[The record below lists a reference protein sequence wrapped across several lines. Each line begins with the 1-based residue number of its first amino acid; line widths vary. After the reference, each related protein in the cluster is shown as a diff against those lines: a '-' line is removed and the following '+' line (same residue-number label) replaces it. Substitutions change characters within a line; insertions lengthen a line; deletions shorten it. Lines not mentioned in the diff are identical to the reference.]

1 MNQDRY
7 ARKIALA
14 NEASDAEKA
23 VRAAAAVGTA
33 PTGMIAPNGPPR
45 EVAESPASILLPPS
59 HYGTEESAA
68 PGSMVVGLREEGL
81 QEHRSPPVPQPLY
94 AQNLSKPAP
103 AVTEPLFIADAVMV
117 VQDPVKIPTE
127 PEEDKALCTLTKKRC
142 SFILTVCAAIVVVV
156 VAYSLGGVTS
166 AEAGVDDLAKN
177 PTKSPVLVP
186 PPANSVETPVT
197 SPETPPAEDLAK
209 NPATHPTLRTTAD
222 PTGRPTDSTSGPT
235 RDPTKNPTRNPMRD
249 STRDP
254 TKNPTKNPT
263 RDPTRDPTKNPTKN
277 PTRDPTPVPTK
288 SSVVTGQSFQ
298 NLEELD
304 DAVVVW
310 MEAGMI
316 DGEIE
321 NWNTGAVRDMSC
333 LFNGDENSGEGQDE
347 CGYNRKSFKNQIATW
362 DRFLDHHYSND
373 VGNWVREN
381 DEDRTYFNADIGRWD
396 VSGVTSMA
404 FTLSNCEIFNKDIS
418 DWDVQSVTDM
428 RNMFR
433 YANSFNIDLNSWDV
447 SNVTSLL
454 ATFKQSKAF
463 NINLSDWDVGRVI
476 DFKWTFQKDVVYDAG
491 CVEWDVSGGR
501 VDGPWEETNGKFC

>member
-1 MNQDRY
+1 
-7 ARKIALA
+7 
-14 NEASDAEKA
+14 
-23 VRAAAAVGTA
+23 
-33 PTGMIAPNGPPR
+33 
-45 EVAESPASILLPPS
+45 
-59 HYGTEESAA
+59 
-68 PGSMVVGLREEGL
+68 
-81 QEHRSPPVPQPLY
+81 
-94 AQNLSKPAP
+94 
-103 AVTEPLFIADAVMV
+103 
-117 VQDPVKIPTE
+117 
-127 PEEDKALCTLTKKRC
+127 
-142 SFILTVCAAIVVVV
+142 
-156 VAYSLGGVTS
+156 
-166 AEAGVDDLAKN
+166 
-177 PTKSPVLVP
+177 
-186 PPANSVETPVT
+186 
-197 SPETPPAEDLAK
+197 
-209 NPATHPTLRTTAD
+209 
-222 PTGRPTDSTSGPT
+222 
-235 RDPTKNPTRNPMRD
+235 MRD

-288 SSVVTGQSFQ
+288 SPVGSGQSFQ

-333 LFNGDENSGEGQDE
+333 LFNGDENNGEGQDE

-362 DRFLDHHYSND
+362 DRFLDNHYSND
-373 VGNWVREN
+373 VGNWIREN
-381 DEDRTYFNADIGRWD
+381 DSDRTYFNADIGRWD
-396 VSGVTSMA
+396 VSGVKSMA

-463 NINLSDWDVGRVI
+463 NINLSDWDVGRVT
-476 DFKWTFQKDVVYDAG
+476 DFKWTFMKDVVYDAG

-501 VDGPWEETNGKFC
+501 DDGTWEETNGKFC